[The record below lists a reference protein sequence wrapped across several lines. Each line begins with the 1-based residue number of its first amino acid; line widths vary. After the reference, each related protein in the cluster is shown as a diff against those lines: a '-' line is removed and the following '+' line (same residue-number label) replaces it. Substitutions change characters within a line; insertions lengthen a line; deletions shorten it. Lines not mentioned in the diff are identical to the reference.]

1 MSEQTEDFA
10 TGVRSIQESQG
21 YTPMS
26 PAPRDIAAAAE
37 ENAAVERLVE
47 QMDKEVAE
55 PGQGVNTPFEIQY
68 NRLDSEGRRTDERSP
83 ENQTIKI
90 DRAAADVADYRRG
103 LEQAERASR
112 DIELSHE
119 IDKLRSGEA
128 APKEPVAQQMVEQQ
142 PQEPQPE
149 APTLPPELATPE
161 NEELVKAFQREPK
174 LLEAMNTLSW
184 QTDQKVAAAS
194 QQALQYAESVQRQYA
209 QELAANAQHAIST
222 VFAAYP
228 ELQGLTQEQLPAAIQ
243 VISKQDPNRALQLK
257 NHIQSVQLL
266 SAKAQEA
273 QAAQVQHQQQRATAQ
288 FQNWAQQQDDAW
300 EQSMKNEPPARQ
312 AAIRREAHSMLRSY
326 GLSDQQINH
335 EWNTNPLFRSAAG
348 QKVLAAAAAWSLH
361 QRTTQSIKP
370 APVPPVRVQQPG
382 PSGQRASEDDV
393 DMRALSNK
401 LNGATGREA
410 VKLGAQMIAA
420 RRARSR

>member
-194 QQALQYAESVQRQYA
+194 QQALQYAESVQRNMRKSW
-209 QELAANAQHAIST
+209 LRMLNMR
-222 VFAAYP
+222 F
-228 ELQGLTQEQLPAAIQ
+228 LP
-243 VISKQDPNRALQLK
+243 S
-257 NHIQSVQLL
+257 LL
-266 SAKAQEA
+266 PTPS
-273 QAAQVQHQQQRATAQ
+273 
-288 FQNWAQQQDDAW
+288 
-300 EQSMKNEPPARQ
+300 
-312 AAIRREAHSMLRSY
+312 
-326 GLSDQQINH
+326 
-335 EWNTNPLFRSAAG
+335 FR
-348 QKVLAAAAAWSLH
+348 
-361 QRTTQSIKP
+361 
-370 APVPPVRVQQPG
+370 
-382 PSGQRASEDDV
+382 D
-393 DMRALSNK
+393 
-401 LNGATGREA
+401 
-410 VKLGAQMIAA
+410 
-420 RRARSR
+420 